1 MLIGLVQEILE
12 TIATFFVGILLFI
25 DALVY
30 SLINWVYQIIMT
42 LCNVDILNN
51 SDEVTAFVGRVY
63 IIIGVVV
70 LFLVAYSL
78 LKSMINPDEAFKG
91 KKSPIK
97 IIGDV
102 VISVVLI
109 ALIPMIFSYARAFQT
124 SLLEANTLGK
134 IILGDTSSTGDSSKD
149 TISQGGMTMA
159 TGVLEAFLHEN
170 YDDCEYKGAITEEY
184 PRGYDCSSVTIDSAA
199 LDGQTDKSFRNFW
212 EIIKNRNLFY
222 ITDLASNVV
231 NKDLTYYFIISTVA
245 GAFTLF
251 VLISY
256 CFDIAIR
263 TIKLAVYEL
272 MAPLPILSRIL
283 PNEQG
288 NKIFSNWIKATLSTF
303 AEVFIRLAI
312 LYFSVLLIKIVLN
325 NVNVLGAFISSSG
338 ENGGIVIG
346 LFAQMFIIVGI
357 IMFIKQA
364 PALLKEITGLDG
376 GKYNVLGSAMLS
388 LGAMGALTTGA
399 VRAFNQTPESDKNYK
414 TGFNRV
420 KNAILGG
427 GKSAYNAANKE
438 YKGVKDIKSNTR
450 SSVEDV
456 INRQRQRQADKET
469 RKREK
474 AAYNEQTFERQEG
487 ESELH
492 YRARSNKLAGYRFN
506 KMEQGVREWAGASG
520 SDPTADARTKEAINA
535 IGSLVGTMQDL
546 WKKDPGYIKAKEEA
560 SNASAARQAMEDFYA
575 KTKMAA
581 IAAGANETA
590 ATKQAEDAF
599 RNRYNTDYATG
610 LAQAQE
616 KEAIAKDLV
625 DSQAKAIQRS
635 GKAAAIAG
643 KVLELQQTQAKFGEI
658 DFLNIDNLKD
668 ISPEVKASI
677 KKYQNLADRN
687 VYNQFVADLKNGE
700 QSALDYLDALDKL
713 DSNAKIELSAIS
725 GREIERS
732 RYAKKED
739 KK

>member
-212 EIIKNRNLFY
+212 EIIKSRNLFY

-256 CFDIAIR
+256 CFDIATR

-312 LYFSVLLIKIVLN
+312 LYFSVLL
-325 NVNVLGAFISSSG
+325 
-338 ENGGIVIG
+338 
-346 LFAQMFIIVGI
+346 
-357 IMFIKQA
+357 
-364 PALLKEITGLDG
+364 
-376 GKYNVLGSAMLS
+376 
-388 LGAMGALTTGA
+388 
-399 VRAFNQTPESDKNYK
+399 
-414 TGFNRV
+414 
-420 KNAILGG
+420 
-427 GKSAYNAANKE
+427 
-438 YKGVKDIKSNTR
+438 
-450 SSVEDV
+450 
-456 INRQRQRQADKET
+456 
-469 RKREK
+469 
-474 AAYNEQTFERQEG
+474 
-487 ESELH
+487 
-492 YRARSNKLAGYRFN
+492 
-506 KMEQGVREWAGASG
+506 
-520 SDPTADARTKEAINA
+520 
-535 IGSLVGTMQDL
+535 
-546 WKKDPGYIKAKEEA
+546 
-560 SNASAARQAMEDFYA
+560 
-575 KTKMAA
+575 
-581 IAAGANETA
+581 
-590 ATKQAEDAF
+590 
-599 RNRYNTDYATG
+599 
-610 LAQAQE
+610 
-616 KEAIAKDLV
+616 
-625 DSQAKAIQRS
+625 
-635 GKAAAIAG
+635 
-643 KVLELQQTQAKFGEI
+643 
-658 DFLNIDNLKD
+658 
-668 ISPEVKASI
+668 
-677 KKYQNLADRN
+677 
-687 VYNQFVADLKNGE
+687 
-700 QSALDYLDALDKL
+700 
-713 DSNAKIELSAIS
+713 
-725 GREIERS
+725 
-732 RYAKKED
+732 
-739 KK
+739 